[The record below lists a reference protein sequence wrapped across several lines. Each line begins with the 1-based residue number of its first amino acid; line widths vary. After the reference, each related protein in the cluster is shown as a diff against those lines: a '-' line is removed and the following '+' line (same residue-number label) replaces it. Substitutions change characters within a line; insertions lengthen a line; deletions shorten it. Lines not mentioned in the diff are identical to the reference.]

1 MYFYDI
7 EEIKNRMKEKN
18 LNIRQLSIDINLPYD
33 TVYQVISGRRSVEN
47 VTIRVYKKI
56 VNELWKEA

>member
-18 LNIRQLSIDINLPYD
+18 LNIRQLSININLPYD
-33 TVYQVISGRRSVEN
+33 TVYQVISGRRSVDN

-56 VNELWKEA
+56 VNELWKEV

>member
-18 LNIRQLSIDINLPYD
+18 LNIRQLSININLPYD

>member
-18 LNIRQLSIDINLPYD
+18 LNIRQLSININLPYD
-33 TVYQVISGRRSVEN
+33 TVYQFISGRRSVEN

>member
-18 LNIRQLSIDINLPYD
+18 LNIRQLSININLPYD

-47 VTIRVYKKI
+47 VTLRVYKKI

>member
-7 EEIKNRMKEKN
+7 EEIKNRMKEKS
-18 LNIRQLSIDINLPYD
+18 LNIRQLSININLPYD

>member
-18 LNIRQLSIDINLPYD
+18 LNIRQLSININLPYD
-33 TVYQVISGRRSVEN
+33 TIYQVISGRRSVEN

>member
-18 LNIRQLSIDINLPYD
+18 LNIRQLSININLPYD

-47 VTIRVYKKI
+47 VTIRVYKRI
-56 VNELWKEA
+56 VNELWKEV

>member
-18 LNIRQLSIDINLPYD
+18 LNIRQLSININLPYD

-47 VTIRVYKKI
+47 VTVRVYKKI
-56 VNELWKEA
+56 VNELWKGA

>member
-7 EEIKNRMKEKN
+7 EEIKNLMKEKN
-18 LNIRQLSIDINLPYD
+18 LNIRQLSININLPYD

>member
-18 LNIRQLSIDINLPYD
+18 LNIRQLSININLPYD
-33 TVYQVISGRRSVEN
+33 TVYQVISGRRSVDN

>member
-47 VTIRVYKKI
+47 VTIRVYKRI
-56 VNELWKEA
+56 VNELWKEV

>member
-18 LNIRQLSIDINLPYD
+18 LNIRQLSININLPYD

-47 VTIRVYKKI
+47 VTIRIYKKI

>member
-18 LNIRQLSIDINLPYD
+18 LNIRQLSININLPYD
-33 TVYQVISGRRSVEN
+33 TVYQVISGRRGVEN

>member
-18 LNIRQLSIDINLPYD
+18 LNTRQLSININLPYD

>member
-18 LNIRQLSIDINLPYD
+18 LNIRQLSININLPYD
-33 TVYQVISGRRSVEN
+33 TVYQVISGRRSLEN

>member
-1 MYFYDI
+1 MYFYNI

-18 LNIRQLSIDINLPYD
+18 LNIRQLSININLPYD

>member
-18 LNIRQLSIDINLPYD
+18 LNTRQLSININLPYD

-56 VNELWKEA
+56 VNELWKEV

>member
-18 LNIRQLSIDINLPYD
+18 LNTRQLSININLPYD

-47 VTIRVYKKI
+47 VTIRVYKRI

>member
-18 LNIRQLSIDINLPYD
+18 LNIRQLSININLPYD

-56 VNELWKEA
+56 VNELWREA

>member
-18 LNIRQLSIDINLPYD
+18 LNIRQLSININLPYD

-47 VTIRVYKKI
+47 VTIRVYKRI

>member
-18 LNIRQLSIDINLPYD
+18 LNIRQLSININLPYD
-33 TVYQVISGRRSVEN
+33 TVYQVVSGRRSVEN
-47 VTIRVYKKI
+47 VTIRVYKRI
-56 VNELWKEA
+56 VNELWKEV